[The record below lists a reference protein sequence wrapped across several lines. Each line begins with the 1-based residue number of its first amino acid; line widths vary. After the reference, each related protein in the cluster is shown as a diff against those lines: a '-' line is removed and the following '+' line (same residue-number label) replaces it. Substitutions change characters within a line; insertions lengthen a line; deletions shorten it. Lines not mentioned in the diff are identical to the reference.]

1 MSTPGTT
8 NSRSL
13 NLNKRSVKGNEPGAI
28 KSEKLGQRAIRYDFV
43 QNTYDFG
50 PWQLAEE
57 VAQSRWTR
65 VFRGRSAD
73 VAPDGPAN
81 YMIKVARQERD
92 ISDWA
97 QKLLATEAWV
107 GKTVAHRHLIP
118 VIAGRT
124 STSPYYTVTP
134 WLEGTTLKVLTDHRH
149 ASLRL
154 PFSRILWLVRQV
166 CEALDALYQAGWTH
180 GDVKPE
186 NIHLSPTGHVTLL
199 DLCYARRLDAKIKV
213 SDCPVFGTLNYA
225 APELLSTPS
234 YHDARSD
241 VYSLGVVLYELIVGR
256 KPFVCNDTHQLIRLH
271 REHLAPDPRRFNPS
285 IPDAIVRLLRMML
298 AKDPLRR
305 PQSPADMIESL
316 SRLEIET
323 IDLDLLPIA

>member
-13 NLNKRSVKGNEPGAI
+13 ILNKRSARNDG
-28 KSEKLGQRAIRYDFV
+28 SETIRSSALGGRAIRCDIV
-43 QNTYDFG
+43 RETYDFG
-50 PWQLAEE
+50 PWRLTDE
-57 VAQSRWTR
+57 VAQSRFTR
-65 VFRGRSAD
+65 VYRARSAD
-73 VAPDGPAN
+73 VSSDGPAN
-81 YMIKVARQERD
+81 YIVKVARQEED

-107 GKTVAHRHLIP
+107 GKTVGCRHLIP

-124 STSPYYTVTP
+124 SISPYFTVTP
-134 WLEGTTLKVLTDHRH
+134 WLEGSTLGVLTNNRGQT
-149 ASLRL
+149 ARL
-154 PFSRILWLVRQV
+154 PHSRILWLVRQV

-199 DLCYARRLDAKIKV
+199 DLCYARRLDAAADM

-225 APELLSTPS
+225 APELFSSPS

-241 VYSLGVVLYELIVGR
+241 VYSLGVVLYELFVGR
-256 KPFVCNDTHQLIRLH
+256 KPFVSNDTRQLIRLH

-285 IPDAIVRLLRMML
+285 IPDQLVRLLRSML

-305 PQSPADMIESL
+305 PQSPAEMIESL
-316 SRLEIET
+316 ARLEIET
-323 IDLDLLPIA
+323 IDLNELATP